1 MNIKID
7 NINFHLL
14 LEEDKLK
21 RNLIPVV
28 FLHGFSGSSNDW
40 KFIFKQLP
48 SKFFPVAI
56 DLIGHGKSDSPSSSD
71 LYATKSI
78 VKQLDNIFLSLGL
91 NKIILCGYS
100 MGGRVAIS
108 YAVTFPKKIKGLI
121 LESTTPGIAD
131 LKLRKKRYSADVQL
145 AKKITEKGL
154 RFFFDEWFEKPLF
167 QPLKNLPVQTHNKL
181 KNERLNNSIIGL
193 SKMLTNFSTGKMPSY
208 WAQLNMPEFPV
219 LLLTGSLDVKFTE
232 INLKMVRLI
241 NNAEHIIVHNSGH
254 NIHFEKP
261 QKFINF
267 IVRFLEKF

>member
-56 DLIGHGKSDSPSSSD
+56 DLIGHGKSDSPSASKF
-71 LYATKSI
+71 YTVKSI
-78 VKQLDNIFLSLGL
+78 VKQLDNIFSSLGL
-91 NKIILCGYS
+91 DKIILCGYS

-121 LESTTPGIAD
+121 LESTSPGIAD
-131 LKLRKKRYSADVQL
+131 LKLRKERYSADVQL
-145 AKKITEKGL
+145 AKEITEKGL
-154 RFFFDEWFEKPLF
+154 QKFFDKWFEKALF
-167 QPLKNLPVQTHNKL
+167 KSLKNVPTKTYNKL
-181 KNERLNNSIIGL
+181 KNERLNNSITGL
-193 SKMLTNFSTGKMPSY
+193 SNILTNFSTGKMPGY
-208 WAQLNMPEFPV
+208 WTQLNMLGFPV
-219 LLLTGSLDVKFTE
+219 LLLTGSLDIKFTE
-232 INLKMVRLI
+232 INSRMNKLI
-241 NNAEHIIVHNSGH
+241 NNAEYIIVDNSGH

-261 QKFINF
+261 KKFINF

>member
-21 RNLIPVV
+21 RNLIPLV

-56 DLIGHGKSDSPSSSD
+56 DLIGHGKSDSPNASKF
-71 LYATKSI
+71 YTVKSI
-78 VKQLDNIFLSLGL
+78 VKQLDNIFSFLGL
-91 NKIILCGYS
+91 DKIILCGYS
-100 MGGRVAIS
+100 MGGRAAIS

-121 LESTTPGIAD
+121 LESATPGIAD
-131 LKLRKKRYSADVQL
+131 LKSREKRYSEDIQL
-145 AKKITEKGL
+145 AKNITEKGL
-154 RFFFDEWFEKPLF
+154 QFFFDEWFDKPLF
-167 QPLKNLPVQTHNKL
+167 KSLKNLPNRTYNKL
-181 KNERLNNSIIGL
+181 KNERLNNSITGL
-193 SKMLTNFSTGKMPSY
+193 SNILTNFSTGKMPDY
-208 WAQLNMPEFPV
+208 WTQLNILEFPV
-219 LLLTGSLDVKFTE
+219 LLLTGSLDVKFTK
-232 INLKMVRLI
+232 INSKMDRLI
-241 NNAEHIIVHNSGH
+241 NNAEYIIVHDSGH